1 MINAGKYDKKIKIY
15 SVTIVEDSEGFQTK
29 TTTLVLEPYANVKT
43 TKGFTL
49 ITNGTDFEKAFTRF
63 TIRYPSITITRDMFV
78 EFNSKTYTIEYLNNI
93 DEKSVEL
100 ELQCKEVTL

>member
-15 SVTIVEDSEGFQTK
+15 SVTVVEDSEGFQTK
-29 TTTLVLEPYANVKT
+29 TTTVVWEPYANVKT

-49 ITNGTDFEKAFTRF
+49 IANGTDFEKAFTRF
-63 TIRYPSITITRDMFV
+63 TIRYPSIAITRDMFV
-78 EFNSKTYTIEYLNNI
+78 EFNSKTYTIEYINNI
-93 DEKSVEL
+93 DEKDVEL